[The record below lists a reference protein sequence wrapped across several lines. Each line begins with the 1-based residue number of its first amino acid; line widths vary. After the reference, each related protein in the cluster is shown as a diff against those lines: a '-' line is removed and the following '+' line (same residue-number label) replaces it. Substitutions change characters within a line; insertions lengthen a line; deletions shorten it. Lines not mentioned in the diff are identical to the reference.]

1 MEQRVHT
8 AGRARL
14 WDGAHGL
21 FWREAARRPRSL
33 GAVVPSS
40 RALARAMAMAV
51 PAEAVRVAELG
62 AGTGAL
68 TRGLWE
74 RGFHPAH
81 CLLVEP
87 NPVFAAHLRRSW
99 PTARVIQ
106 GYRPGS
112 APDRGS
118 GCRGV
123 GPALAGDGHGHGGGH
138 RRRLVR
144 GAAPR
149 GGVRPVHLR
158 AALPRA
164 RGGLGSFGA
173 GGRAVA
179 LGLRQHPARL
189 RVAHHEGAVAV
200 LLRWGWRYLC
210 RAS

>member
-1 MEQRVHT
+1 MEQRGQT

-21 FWREAARRPRSL
+21 FWREAARRPRDL

-51 PAEAVRVAELG
+51 PPDAERVAELG

-74 RGFHPAH
+74 RGLHPAH

-106 GYRPGS
+106 GYAQDLLPTGELD
-112 APDRGS
+112 AVVS
-118 GCRGV
+118 GL
-123 GPALAGDGHGHGGGH
+123 P
-138 RRRLVR
+138 
-144 GAAPR
+144 
-149 GGVRPVHLR
+149 LR
-158 AALPRA
+158 AMDAGTVEGIVAASFAALRPE
-164 RGGLGSFGA
+164 GVFVQFTYGLRCPIPGEVLE
-173 GGRAVA
+173 R
-179 LGLRQHPARL
+179 LGLVAERWRWVYANIPPACVW
-189 RVAHHEGAVAV
+189 RVT
-200 LLRWGWRYLC
+200 
-210 RAS
+210 RAPSLSV